1 MTIRTPLAAALALVL
16 VAAAAPSASAQHVVY
31 HYPVVYHQP
40 VVHHTPVI
48 YHTPVVYHQPVYTY
62 HTPVVQS
69 GPWVNRLNLL
79 TPESNRPL
87 SRPLWDTSGRDGF
100 GFPFN
105 NRPLLNIAYKLAW

>member
-1 MTIRTPLAAALALVL
+1 MTVRTPLAALALVL
-16 VAAAAPSASAQHVVY
+16 VAAAPQASAQHVVY
-31 HYPVVYHQP
+31 HHPV
-40 VVHHTPVI
+40 

-62 HTPVVQS
+62 STPVVYTHQPAVIQS
-69 GPWVNRLNLL
+69 GRWVTRPNLL

-100 GFPFN
+100 GVPFN